1 MKNLL
6 GKWGEDI
13 IRQWLINQG
22 YQILHSRWHCRYAEI
37 DLIAQIPQT
46 STLSFIEVKTR
57 SFNNWDE
64 NGILAINEK
73 KQAKLRL
80 AGEIFLSRYPVFS
93 LGNCRFD
100 VALLTHKKA
109 IDLNLEDTLIVPT
122 RLNQI
127 INYQGYQFKI
137 VDYIENAF

>member
-1 MKNLL
+1 MKNQL

-22 YQILHSRWHCRYAEI
+22 YEILHSRWHCRYAEI
-37 DLIAQIPQT
+37 DIIAQIPQIT
-46 STLSFIEVKTR
+46 TLSFIEVKTR
-57 SFNNWDE
+57 SLNNWDS

-73 KQAKLRL
+73 KQEKLRL
-80 AGEIFLSRYPVFS
+80 AGEIFLSKYPAFS
-93 LGNCRFD
+93 LWNCRFD
-100 VALLTHKKA
+100 VALLSHKKV
-109 IDLNLEDTLIVPT
+109 ICLNRQDNLIVPIE
-122 RLNQI
+122 LNKI